1 MKMLLA
7 GFLFKEVYDH
17 SIIHASVT
25 HYVPGP
31 FLITMD
37 AAINKNNIVPVQG
50 GFCLSVTYNIFNIY
64 RPFLHQVIKVLTQV
78 LEVLGM

>member
-1 MKMLLA
+1 M
-7 GFLFKEVYDH
+7 
-17 SIIHASVT
+17 IIQSFMHQVT
-25 HYVPGP
+25 HYMPGP

-37 AAINKNNIVPVQG
+37 AAINKTNIVPVQG

-64 RPFLHQVIKVLTQV
+64 CSFLHQVIKVLTQV